1 MSLNSSHDL
10 CFLPATVLAAMLRS
24 KEISAREL
32 MEIHLAQI
40 EATNGSVNAI
50 VTLLPERALTAANE
64 ADARLA
70 QGDQL
75 GPLHGLPIAHKDLA
89 DTKGSRTTYGSP
101 IFKDH
106 VPEANGLIVDR
117 LQAAG
122 ALTIGKTNTP
132 EWGAGSQTFNP
143 VFGATTN
150 PYDVTKTCGGSSGG
164 AAAALASGMIP
175 IADGS
180 DMGGSLRNPA
190 SFCNVVGFRN
200 TPGVVPAYPKVAPW
214 SPLAVQGGMGRTVGD
229 VALMLTAI
237 AGADP
242 KAPLSTGFSGSTFAR
257 PLERDF
263 KETKAAW
270 SVDFG
275 GLPIDSRVKAV
286 MDAAVPVFTEL
297 GLTIKEGLPDFSG
310 ADEAFKTLRA
320 LSFAANFAPMLE
332 KHRSSLKESVIWNAE
347 SGLALS
353 PLEITRAYGL
363 QGELYHRAR
372 TFMEDNQYRFM
383 IFPVAQ
389 VPPFDVTREYVT
401 EINGIKMETYIDW
414 MKACYY
420 ISILGFPTI
429 SVPGGFTEEGLP
441 VGIQIVGRYGA
452 DFEVLQLAHA
462 FEQATGWW
470 KRRPVAVTSKE

>member
-1 MSLNSSHDL
+1 MSSNSSNDL
-10 CFLPATVLAAMLRS
+10 CFLPATVLVAMLRN

-32 MEIHLAQI
+32 MEAHLAQI
-40 EATNGSVNAI
+40 DATNGEVNAI
-50 VTLLPERALTAANE
+50 VTLLPEMALAAADA

-70 QGDQL
+70 KGEPL
-75 GPLHGLPIAHKDLA
+75 GPLHGLPMAHKDLA
-89 DTKGSRTTYGSP
+89 DTKGIRTTYGSP

-106 VPEANGLIVDR
+106 VPEANGLMIDR

-122 ALTIGKTNTP
+122 VLTIGKTNTP

-143 VFGATTN
+143 IFGATTN

-175 IADGS
+175 LADGS

-200 TPGVVPAYPKVAPW
+200 TPGVVPSYPKVAPW
-214 SPLAVQGGMGRTVGD
+214 SPLAVGGAMGRTVGD

-242 KAPLSTGFSGSTFAR
+242 KAPLSTGYSGEAFGQ
-257 PLERDF
+257 PLGHDF
-263 KETKAAW
+263 QGTKASW
-270 SVDFG
+270 SIDFG
-275 GLPIDSRVKAV
+275 GLPIDSRVRAV
-286 MDAAVPVFTEL
+286 MEAVRPVFADI
-297 GLTIKEGLPDFSG
+297 GLALENGCPDFSG

-320 LSFAANFAPMLE
+320 LSFAANFGPMLE
-332 KHRSSLKESVIWNAE
+332 KHRAHFKESVIWNTE

-353 PLEITRAYGL
+353 PLDITRANGL

-372 TFMEDNQYRFM
+372 TFMAENQYRFM

-389 VPPFDVTREYVT
+389 VPPFDVTQEYVT
-401 EINGIKMETYIDW
+401 EINGTEMETYIDW

-420 ISILGFPTI
+420 ITILGFPAI
-429 SVPGGFTEEGLP
+429 SVPGGFTEDGLP

-462 FEQATGWW
+462 FEQATGFWE
-470 KRRPVAVTSKE
+470 RQPGSVTSKQ